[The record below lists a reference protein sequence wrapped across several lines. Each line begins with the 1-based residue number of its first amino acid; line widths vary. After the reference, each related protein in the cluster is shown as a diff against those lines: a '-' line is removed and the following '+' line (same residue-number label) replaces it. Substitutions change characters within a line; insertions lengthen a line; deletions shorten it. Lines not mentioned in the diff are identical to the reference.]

1 MGGGGGGGGGGGV
14 LSGAPDRASLPGDLQ
29 VLPEASSS
37 TSPAGVP
44 PFDSSNSASR
54 GPTSGA

>member
-1 MGGGGGGGGGGGV
+1 M
-14 LSGAPDRASLPGDLQ
+14 LSGGPDRAPLPSDLR
-29 VLPEASSS
+29 VLLEASSS

-44 PFDSSNSASR
+44 PFESSTSTSR